1 MSDDTAMAEIG
12 DERLAHRGPIQQ
24 LLTRPEI
31 GALLGVLTVWG
42 LFWAVGGI
50 FGTVAGTAN
59 YLDVAATLGIMSVA
73 VALLMIGGEF
83 DLSSGAMTGATG
95 LLVIMI
101 SNSVGEFRG
110 AGLNLW
116 WAVLITF
123 LLAMAIGWFNG
134 TMVERTSLPSFIV
147 TLGTFFILIG
157 GKLGFAKRF
166 TDKVIV
172 SGLNEN
178 AYCVDGP
185 NGRDCESGYGFWEP
199 IFNAVWLRNDHLWE
213 GRDLWW
219 AGFLIAAGV
228 LLSVGTVLLAFGWRR
243 PVAIDGT
250 NELRLG
256 AVAATVGAVG
266 VRVRNVFS
274 DFIRERTDDGPWGAV
289 KSVLDL
295 GLNTLLVALLVGG
308 VGVML
313 FGDLKLTRSLREAA
327 AGRGL
332 PLMAGA
338 IAVAIV
344 GFVGLLRTNGTS
356 ANVVFAALVALGTVG
371 AFVGL
376 GDTFFIRREG
386 VEAARWTGMPRVV
399 GGVLAIVAGIVIGA
413 WLNSSDERDLRDAA
427 LFDWINDEWMRRI
440 FFGGLILL
448 GLLTMLSATK
458 TISGKVLA
466 LSVGIL
472 AVPTLLFLTTVQAA
486 RAVLFCGLVAAG
498 IALLIIESGRAD
510 RCDRR
515 MGLIVGVGATVA
527 MAAVAFFIRY
537 EGTGR
542 RIRVEAFS
550 TLMLVALFVLIGV
563 VMRFLY
569 QKASGADA
577 SVAGV
582 GQLAVSGGVLT
593 FALALGARM
602 LYMTAAEAEVASGVT
617 RFRISI
623 LWFLIVAAIATFVL
637 GRTRFGSWIFAVG
650 GNKDAARSVGVPAA
664 RTKTTLFM
672 IVSGAAWLVGM
683 LLAFRLGSIQADVG
697 DGQEFRYIIAAVVG
711 GNLLTGGYGSASGA
725 AMGAVIWAMITQGIG
740 FSGWNSNWRFLVL
753 GLLLLVAV
761 IVNNYVRQQAEKA
774 R

>member
-1 MSDDTAMAEIG
+1 MSNDTAVVDAG
-12 DERLAHRGPIQQ
+12 DERLSHRGPIQQ

-172 SGLNEN
+172 SGLNEK

-199 IFNAVWLRNDHLWE
+199 VFNAVWLRNDHLWE
-213 GRDLWW
+213 TRDLWW
-219 AGFLIAAGV
+219 AGFLITAGA
-228 LLSVGTVLLAFGWRR
+228 LLALGTVMLAFGWRR
-243 PVAIDGT
+243 PVTVDGT
-250 NELRLG
+250 QELRLG
-256 AVAATVGAVG
+256 GVAAAVGAVG
-266 VRVRNVFS
+266 VRVRNVTS
-274 DFIRERTDDGPWGAV
+274 DFIRPRTDDGTWGAI
-289 KSVLDL
+289 KAVLDF
-295 GLNTLLVALLVGG
+295 GLNALLLALLVGG
-308 VGVML
+308 LGLMI
-313 FGDLKLTRSLREAA
+313 FGDLKLTKSLRAA
-327 AGRGL
+327 ATPRGL
-332 PLMAGA
+332 P
-338 IAVAIV
+338 IV
-344 GFVGLLRTNGTS
+344 GGGLVAAIIGFIGLLRTDGVA
-356 ANVVFAALVALGTVG
+356 ANVIFGALIALGVLA
-371 AFVGL
+371 AFVGV
-376 GDTFFIRREG
+376 GETFFVRRTG
-386 VEAARWTGMPRVV
+386 ASAAGWSGLTRVV
-399 GGVLAIVAGIVIGA
+399 LALATIAAGVVVGA
-413 WLNSSDERDLRDAA
+413 WLHPSDERDLRDAQ
-427 LFDWINDEWMRRI
+427 LFDWINDAWMRRI

-448 GLLTMLSATK
+448 GLLTILSATK
-458 TISGKVLA
+458 NISGKIPA
-466 LSVGIL
+466 LSVAVL

-486 RAVLFCGLVAAG
+486 RAVLFCGLAAAG
-498 IALLIIESGRAD
+498 VALLIIESGRAD
-510 RCDRR
+510 RNDRR
-515 MGLIVGVGATVA
+515 TGLMVGAG
-527 MAAVAFFIRY
+527 AAAAIALLAFFVRS

-550 TLMLVALFVLIGV
+550 TLLLLALVVLLGV
-563 VMRFLY
+563 TMRYLY
-569 QKASGADA
+569 QKASGNDA
-577 SVAGV
+577 PVAGV
-582 GQLAVSGGVLT
+582 GQLAVSAGVLT

-664 RTKTTLFM
+664 RTKTSLFM